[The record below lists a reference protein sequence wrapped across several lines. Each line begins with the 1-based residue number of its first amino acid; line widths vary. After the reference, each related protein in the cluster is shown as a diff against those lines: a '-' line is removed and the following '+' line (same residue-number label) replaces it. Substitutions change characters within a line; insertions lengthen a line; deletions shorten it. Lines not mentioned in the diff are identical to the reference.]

1 MPMPKIQARIEKMIA
16 RLEESK
22 INADEVPAI
31 LDAAWDLVEV
41 TIAAALDRRLTF
53 SEVGAIWASI
63 TALRAVIAAAR
74 KD

>member
-1 MPMPKIQARIEKMIA
+1 VPLPKIQARIEKLIA
-16 RLEESK
+16 HLEESK

>member
-1 MPMPKIQARIEKMIA
+1 MPLPKIQARIEKMIA

-53 SEVGAIWASI
+53 SEVGAIWSSI

-74 KD
+74 QD

>member
-1 MPMPKIQARIEKMIA
+1 MPLPKIQARIEKLIA

-53 SEVGAIWASI
+53 SGVGAIWASI

>member
-1 MPMPKIQARIEKMIA
+1 VPLPKIQARIEKLIS
-16 RLEESK
+16 RLEDSK

-41 TIAAALDRRLTF
+41 TIAATMDRRLTF
-53 SEVGAIWASI
+53 AEVGAIWSSI

-74 KD
+74 QD

>member
-1 MPMPKIQARIEKMIA
+1 MPMPKMQARIEKLIA
-16 RLEESK
+16 HLEESK

-41 TIAAALDRRLTF
+41 TIAATLDRRLTF

-74 KD
+74 ED

>member
-1 MPMPKIQARIEKMIA
+1 MPKIQARIEKMIA

>member
-1 MPMPKIQARIEKMIA
+1 
-16 RLEESK
+16 

-41 TIAAALDRRLTF
+41 TIAATMDRRLTF
-53 SEVGAIWASI
+53 AEVGAIWSSI
-63 TALRAVIAAAR
+63 TDLRAVIAAAR